1 MPDIMP
7 HELVRV
13 AEKLE
18 KVFGNFNV
26 IVKVGL
32 PNVIALSCPMIFL
45 SKMKGLCRNLATN
58 R

>member
-1 MPDIMP
+1 MPGIMP

-32 PNVIALSCPMIFL
+32 PNVIALSLPNDL